1 MEILKQSITY
11 AIITLVKDHCKF
23 PHQDGSIEVPRTP
36 TEIDTIFFDF
46 FDTPIIHKTLSPKY
60 TYIPLFKHD
69 KGARTKYYYTNED
82 LGGQKFL
89 RVPFELAIKKTFSG
103 GTDGE
108 FFTTKERHIKKYY
121 ANPFARILIV
131 TTERTIKLVDGKV
144 IARTY
149 KRTRSRD
156 FNSKYFKTRT
166 NTEMISFNLNNG
178 DINVG
183 ESNRRNKGIKTNRFR
198 RNSFGVIENLIGSN
212 GFFKTGN
219 NVNKNCQI
227 YNEYK
232 KEMDDDL
239 FLDALLIEIGK
250 YKYDDPIRLVDNED
264 RLKLRLRFIDFLVE
278 HKKIKTPNDYHKLIT
293 MYYPGEVY
301 LKKNGR
307 KLIQSALDSYGILS
321 KFTNKILHINPDID
335 IKHLALF
342 CGFFGDEYAKHIGNL
357 KPKSYQYFKN
367 INSQPYS
374 SEPIKDR
381 KNYKKFNLEDSEK
394 ENIIKITNSLVDT
407 KSDGHPLRAV
417 SGIYSLFVDHMDMI
431 TQIREFDPNF
441 KMRATNY
448 DDFHTEHVELSKMI
462 ATIRKG
468 WSTEYVYDNRMVR
481 KVEEPMNV
489 ISDGLVQQIF
499 HPHILKRDEEYSEEG
514 SYMHHCV
521 AGYANKESS
530 IIISIRTD
538 NDKDRVTCEFDKKTG
553 ECIQERHFCNR
564 IPPEHFTEPLRILRE
579 RVKRFSH
586 QRLLTHLETKKVRV
600 KINGKEVPIP
610 QARGGGGFLELIDG
624 PVAF

>member
-11 AIITLVKDHCKF
+11 TYITLVKNYCKY
-23 PHQDGSIEVPRTP
+23 PYQDEVVETP
-36 TEIDTIFFDF
+36 QDTEDDLPFFD
-46 FDTPIIHKTLSPKY
+46 LMELPKIKNILPSKY
-60 TYIPLFKHD
+60 VQIPLFKHE
-69 KGARTKYYYTNED
+69 KGAKTKYYYVDED
-82 LGGQKFL
+82 LGGKKYVN
-89 RVPFELAIKKTFSG
+89 VPFELATTSKTFSG

-108 FFTTKERHIKKYY
+108 FHTTKEKHIKKYY
-121 ANPFARILIV
+121 ANPFAKILIV
-131 TTERTIKLVDGKV
+131 TTERTIKVVDGKV
-144 IARTY
+144 IARIY

-166 NTEMISFNLNNG
+166 HSEVISFNLNNG

-183 ESNRRNKGIKTNRFR
+183 ESSRRNKGTKTSRFR
-198 RNSFGVIENLIGSN
+198 RNSFTFIENLIGSN
-212 GFFKTGN
+212 GFFKIN
-219 NVNKNCQI
+219 NQINKNSPI
-227 YNEYK
+227 FDEYK
-232 KEMDDDL
+232 REMDDGV
-239 FLDALLIEIGK
+239 FLDALLIEIGQWK
-250 YKYDDPIRLVDNED
+250 SDDPIRLVDNED
-264 RLKLRLRFIDFLVE
+264 KLKLRVRFIDFLVE

-293 MYYPGEVY
+293 TYYPGEVY

-321 KFTNKILHINPDID
+321 KLTNKLLHTNPDID

-342 CGFFGDEYAKHIGNL
+342 CGFFGDEYTKHIGNL
-357 KPKSYQYFKN
+357 RPEAYSYFKS
-367 INSQPYS
+367 NSQVYAV
-374 SEPIKDR
+374 EPIKER
-381 KNYKKFNLEDSEK
+381 RNYRRFNLEDSEK
-394 ENIIKITNSLVDT
+394 ENIIKISNSLVDT
-407 KSDGHPLRAV
+407 KSVTNPLRAV
-417 SGIYSLFVDHMDMI
+417 SGIYSLFVDHLDMI

-441 KMRATNY
+441 RMRATNY

-481 KVEEPMNV
+481 KVEETMKV
-489 ISDGLVQQIF
+489 ISDGLVQQVF
-499 HPHILKRDEEYSEEG
+499 TPHILKRDEEYTEEG

-521 AGYANKESS
+521 ASYANKESS

-610 QARGGGGFLELIDG
+610 ELRGGDRFLELLNG
-624 PVAF
+624 HVEF

>member
-1 MEILKQSITY
+1 MEILRQSITY
-11 AIITLVKDHCKF
+11 AIITVVKNYCKF
-23 PHQDGSIEVPRTP
+23 PHQDGTIEIPRTP
-36 TEIDTIFFDF
+36 TEIDNIFFDVF
-46 FDTPIIHKTLSPKY
+46 EHPIIHESLSPKY
-60 TYIPLFKHD
+60 TYIPLFKYE
-69 KGARTKYYYTNED
+69 KGAKTKYYYTNED
-82 LGGQKFL
+82 LGDEKL
-89 RVPFELAIKKTFSG
+89 LKIPFELAIKKTFSG
-103 GTDGE
+103 GVDGE
-108 FFTTKERHIKKYY
+108 FFTTKDRHIKKYY

-156 FNSKYFKTRT
+156 FNCKYFKTRT
-166 NTEMISFNLNNG
+166 NSEVISFNLNNG

-183 ESNRRNKGIKTNRFR
+183 ESSRRNKGVKTSRFR

-212 GFFKTGN
+212 QFFRLTN
-219 NVNKNCQI
+219 QINKNSPV
-227 YNEYK
+227 YNEFK
-232 KEMDDDL
+232 NVMDDDV
-239 FLDALLIEIGK
+239 FLDTLLIEIGQ
-250 YKYDDPIRLVDNED
+250 YEGEPITIVDNED
-264 RLKLRLRFIDFLVE
+264 KLKLRVRFIEFLVK

-293 MYYPGEVY
+293 TYYPGEVY
-301 LKKNGR
+301 LKKNDR
-307 KLIQSALDSYGILS
+307 KLIQASLDSYGILS
-321 KFTNKILHINPDID
+321 KFTNKILHTHTDID

-342 CGFFGDEYAKHIGNL
+342 CGFFGDEYTKHIGNL
-357 KPKSYQYFKN
+357 KPQAYGYFK
-367 INSQPYS
+367 STTSPPYS
-374 SEPIKDR
+374 SEPIKER
-381 KNYKKFNLEDSEK
+381 KNYRRFNLEDSEK

-407 KSDGHPLRAV
+407 KSVSHPLRAV

-441 KMRATNY
+441 RMRATNY
-448 DDFHTEHVELSKMI
+448 DDFHTEHIELSKMI

-481 KVEEPMNV
+481 KVEESFSMLGA
-489 ISDGLVQQIF
+489 DLVERTF
-499 HPHILKRDEEYSEEG
+499 SPHILKRDEEYSEEG

-538 NDKDRVTCEFDKKTG
+538 NEKDRVTCEFDKKTG

-564 IPPEHFTEPLRILRE
+564 IPPEHFTEPLRMLRE

-610 QARGGGGFLELIDG
+610 QLQGGNNLNLPNHHLFE
-624 PVAF
+624 F